1 VSNSVFNT
9 TLDAGS
15 TIQCAFKGAWDR
27 QSVITG
33 ANWTIASVTTS
44 GITTVPEPS
53 TYMLMAAGLGTLA
66 VA

>member
-9 TLDAGS
+9 TLAAGS

-53 TYMLMAAGLGTLA
+53 PTC
-66 VA
+66 